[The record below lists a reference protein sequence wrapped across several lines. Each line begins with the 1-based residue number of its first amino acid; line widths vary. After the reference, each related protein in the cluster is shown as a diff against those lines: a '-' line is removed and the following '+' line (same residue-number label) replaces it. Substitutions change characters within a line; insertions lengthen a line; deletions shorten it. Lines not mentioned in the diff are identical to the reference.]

1 MSFEFKLDNEK
12 VDKKTFLS
20 KTNGKPIN
28 IEKVGK
34 LFDNKM
40 FKREQFILRL
50 SSEDLG
56 LETKIY
62 ISPMV
67 KNRDS
72 ELLYF
77 GTKSFLNPLIVY
89 ALTGENKNTGVTVS
103 LSTVREALE
112 DNIFTITY
120 DMNGKYPRMVN
131 IE

>member
-1 MSFEFKLDNEK
+1 MSYSFKLDNEK
-12 VDKKTFLS
+12 VDKRTFLS

-28 IEKVGK
+28 IEKIGK

-40 FKREQFILRL
+40 FKREQFIIRV
-50 SSEDLG
+50 SCDELG
-56 LETKIY
+56 LESKIY

-67 KNRDS
+67 KDKTS

-89 ALTGENKNTGVTVS
+89 ALTGEMKNTGVTVS

-112 DNIFTITY
+112 DTTFTITY
-120 DMNGKYPRMVN
+120 DMNGKYPRMVS